1 MLSPQT
7 TEIFAVVGLTV
18 LGLALAA
25 YLRSLRRRLP
35 LTLTQSCWYGVNV
48 LVAKL
53 LWRARISGPLPVP
66 PSHGAVIVCNHRS
79 SIDPCFVELATT
91 RPVHWMVAKEYC
103 DHRSFG
109 WFLRMAEVIPTNRGG
124 IDTAATKAAIRC
136 AQNGGIV
143 GVFPEG
149 RINTTGRVLLPGR
162 PGAALIALKGRV
174 PIVPCYVRGSPFSK
188 NLLRPLIMPAK
199 VELKI
204 GRPIDVSEFYGREG
218 EREVLEEITRR
229 VLREMARLAGAPDFQ
244 PELAGRFYKPGLDR
258 TLSPPPRATILRKP
272 AGTPGSQT
280 RQLP

>member
-1 MLSPQT
+1 MLSDQA
-7 TEIFAVVGLTV
+7 TEILAVVGFAA

-25 YLRSLRRRLP
+25 YLWSLRRRLP
-35 LTLTQSCWYGVNV
+35 LTLAQSALYGLNV

-66 PSHGAVIVCNHRS
+66 PGQGAVIVCNHRS
-79 SIDPCFVELATT
+79 SVDPCFTQMATT

-109 WFLRMAEVIPTNRGG
+109 WFLRMVEVIPTNRAG

-136 AQNGGIV
+136 AQNGGLV

-162 PGAALIALKGRV
+162 PGAALIALKARV
-174 PIVPCYVRGSPFSK
+174 PIVPCYVRGSPFAK
-188 NLLRPLIMPAK
+188 VLVRPLVMPAK

-204 GRPIDVSEFYGREG
+204 GRPIDLAAFYGRQR

-229 VLREMARLAGAPDFQ
+229 VLQEMARLAGCPDFQ

-258 TLSPPPRATILRKP
+258 PLSPPPRATILGTP